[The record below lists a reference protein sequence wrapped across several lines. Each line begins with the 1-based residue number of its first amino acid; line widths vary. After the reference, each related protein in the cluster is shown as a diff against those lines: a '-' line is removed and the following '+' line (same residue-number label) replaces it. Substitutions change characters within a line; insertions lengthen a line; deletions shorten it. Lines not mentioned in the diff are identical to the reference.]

1 MKTVFVI
8 LLALLG
14 IGCGG
19 ASVANVRKDISPGDL
34 PRATMLF
41 VAPADSSATVF
52 KGDGSSEPNTVA
64 AARQTLRDS
73 LALQVAN
80 AMRGAGIQA
89 YIPQGNL
96 PPESVV
102 VWMSVRE
109 CSWGSNAARIM
120 VGFGAGVAYLLTD
133 VKVVRGNTVIGD
145 FSVDANSG
153 GRGGFHA
160 AGDYLPQMMQQ
171 TASLVVEYLSNHMR

>member
-1 MKTVFVI
+1 MKKLFVI

-19 ASVANVRKDISPGDL
+19 ASISNVRKDLPPGAL

-52 KGDGSSEPNTVA
+52 KGDGSDEPQTVA
-64 AARQTLRDS
+64 NARQTLGSS
-73 LALQVAN
+73 LAPQVIN
-80 AMRGAGIQA
+80 TLHSAGFQA
-89 YIPQGNL
+89 YVPQGNV
-96 PPESVV
+96 PPDAVV
-102 VWMSVRE
+102 VSMVVRE

-120 VGFGAGVAYLLTD
+120 VGFGAGAAYLLTD
-133 VKVVRGNTVIGD
+133 VKIIQGNALIAD

-153 GRGGFHA
+153 GRGGFSA
-160 AGDYLPQMMQQ
+160 AGDFMPSFMQQ
-171 TASLVVEYLSNHMR
+171 TAKLVVDYLSNHMK